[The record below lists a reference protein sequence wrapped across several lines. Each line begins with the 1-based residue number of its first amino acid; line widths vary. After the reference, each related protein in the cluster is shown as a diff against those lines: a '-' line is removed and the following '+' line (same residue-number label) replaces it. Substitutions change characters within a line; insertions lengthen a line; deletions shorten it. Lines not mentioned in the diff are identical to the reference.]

1 MAIDKV
7 KEINIF
13 LTKKNF
19 NDFFTFLKLQ
29 EKVEIEEVKDVEGLD
44 FFKDVNIE
52 KYDKII
58 NEIDFLLNQ
67 FNKFEKKKNFIADF
81 IPERLNIEYKNLETI
96 VNKFDFDSLYKKV
109 FGLVRKNEKITD
121 DIKSLKKDA
130 DKIKPFISVGY
141 EIKKIDT
148 LKKLKVI
155 FGSLKKSNY
164 QKLLNEKERCEPILI
179 SEDEINCYLIIAFL
193 REDKSFYELLK
204 NIDFNEYDFKDF
216 SGKPKT
222 IYENLI
228 SKIDE
233 LQKMLDDI
241 ETEIKK
247 ESKNLDNLKLL
258 KEFYFDK
265 KNEEET
271 KQKVIE
277 SKYLI
282 FIKGYI
288 KEKDI
293 KIFEQKV
300 KENFDKIYIFYEEPK
315 DLENVPVSLNNNK
328 FVKPFEMLVNMYG
341 YPKYSDFDPT
351 PFLTPFFILF
361 FSLCFGDVIYGL
373 ILIFG
378 CMLLINIFNVH
389 EKDRNF
395 FYFFMILGVFSS
407 IVGVLTNSWA
417 GDLLSFPNLAIIN
430 LLEEKP
436 GETPGLIK
444 MLIFSLAVGF
454 VTQIFAILLKAFDN
468 IRKKKILDAI
478 FDQISW
484 VISLVGIVL
493 YIVFMNNPFLSKV
506 FLYIFLSGIILIV
519 LTGGRSSKSI
529 IGKLIGGVVS
539 LYGIVSSY
547 GFSSAL
553 GDILSYSR
561 LLALGFSTTV
571 LGVIINTIARMFGTG
586 VIGILII
593 PLILL
598 AGHGLNIF
606 MGLLGS
612 FVHPTRLIFL
622 EFFGRFYE
630 NGGRKFSP
638 FKFKSERI
646 VIKNQWKEI

>member
-1 MAIDKV
+1 MAIEKV

-13 LTKKNF
+13 LTKKIF
-19 NDFFTFLKLQ
+19 NNFFTFLKLQ
-29 EKVEIEEVKDVEGLD
+29 EKVEVEEVKDIEGLD
-44 FFKDVNIE
+44 FFKNVDVE
-52 KYDKII
+52 KYDKVI

-67 FNKFEKKKNFIADF
+67 FSKFGKKKNFIAEF
-81 IPERLNIEYKNLETI
+81 IPERLDIEYKNLETI
-96 VNKFDFDSLYKKV
+96 VKKLDFDSLYKKI
-109 FGLVRKNEKITD
+109 FGLVRKNEKFID
-121 DIKSLKKDA
+121 DIKSLKKEI
-130 DKIKPFISVGY
+130 DKIKPFINLEY
-141 EIKKIDT
+141 EIEKIDT
-148 LKKLKVI
+148 LKKIKMI

-164 QKLLNEKERCEPILI
+164 QKLLNEKERCEPVII
-179 SEDEINCYLIIAFL
+179 SEDEINYYLVIAFL
-193 REDKSFYELLK
+193 REDESFYELLK
-204 NIDFNEYDFKDF
+204 NIDFDEYDFKDF

-222 IYENLI
+222 IYENLML
-228 SKIDE
+228 KINE
-233 LQKMLDDI
+233 LQKMSDDI
-241 ETEIKK
+241 ESEIKK
-247 ESKNLDNLKLL
+247 EAKNLDNLKIL
-258 KEFYFDK
+258 KEFYVDK

-282 FIKGYI
+282 YIKGYI

-300 KENFDKIYIFYEEPK
+300 KENFDRIYILYDEPK
-315 DLENVPVSLNNNK
+315 DLEKVPVSLNNNK

-373 ILIFG
+373 LLVFG
-378 CMLLINIFNVH
+378 CILLIKIFNVH

-395 FYFFMILGVFSS
+395 FYFFMIVGVFSS

-417 GDLLSFPNLAIIN
+417 GDLLSFPNLAIIDV
-430 LLEEKP
+430 LEEKP

-454 VTQIFAILLKAFDN
+454 VTQIFALLLKAIDN
-468 IRKKKILDAI
+468 IRKKKVLDAI

-484 VISLVGIVL
+484 IISLVGIIL
-493 YIVFMNNPFLSKV
+493 YIIFLNNPTLSKI
-506 FLYIFLSGIILIV
+506 FLYLFLSGIILIV

-529 IGKLIGGVVS
+529 FGKLIGGVVA

-547 GFSSAL
+547 GFSSVL
-553 GDILSYSR
+553 SDILSYSR

-586 VIGILII
+586 VIGIII
-593 PLILL
+593 LPIILL

-630 NGGRKFSP
+630 NGGRKFLP
-638 FKFKSERI
+638 FKFKSEYI
-646 VIKNQWKEI
+646 IIKKQ